1 MKTRRWVGCALAAAL
16 MVAGAAAQ
24 AQHQGFGQGGP
35 RGEQRGDGGYAS
47 RDMGPPGQSR
57 GAYRHPSQRDYR
69 HGYRPGSPRHAGP
82 RYAPPPPPR
91 YGYSHGYPSPRVGVY
106 PGGYLPPAYRH
117 RYYVVDQWRGYPR
130 LTPPPRGYHWVQI
143 GGDFALVA
151 IASGII
157 ASIIMAN

>member
-1 MKTRRWVGCALAAAL
+1 MKTRRWTAWALAAAL
-16 MVAGAAAQ
+16 AVTGAAAQ
-24 AQHQGFGQGGP
+24 AQYPGHGGP
-35 RGEQRGDGGYAS
+35 RGGGDGPHGS
-47 RDMGPPGQSR
+47 RDFGPPGSPR
-57 GAYRHPSQRDYR
+57 GDARYSSQRDYR
-69 HGYRPGSPRHAGP
+69 HGYRPGGPRHHAP
-82 RYAPPPPPR
+82 LRYAPPPPPR
-91 YGYSHGYPSPRVGVY
+91 YGYSHGYPGPRVGIY